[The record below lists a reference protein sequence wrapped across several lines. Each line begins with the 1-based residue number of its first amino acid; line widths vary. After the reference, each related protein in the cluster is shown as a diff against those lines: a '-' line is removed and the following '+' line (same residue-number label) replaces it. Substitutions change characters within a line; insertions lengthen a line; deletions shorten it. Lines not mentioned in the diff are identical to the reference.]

1 MQKSSTILAVFGLTV
16 ALSACSRPAA
26 EPEPIYVE
34 PVYDKYGAVVDG
46 GGCVGGQATAGAAAT
61 DCVPPPTFD
70 RQPEP
75 GGGEDGSST
84 TGGGQPGT
92 APRG

>member
-1 MQKSSTILAVFGLTV
+1 MQKFSFILAAFGLSV

-46 GGCVGGQATAGAAAT
+46 GGCVGGQATAGTAAAN
-61 DCVPPPTFD
+61 DCLPPPTFD
-70 RQPEP
+70 RQPQP
-75 GGGEDGSST
+75 DGGGSST
-84 TGGGQPGT
+84 TGGGQPST